1 MRYGYSFFLP
11 SYHLHHRRRAQNTTW
26 QSKRES
32 RKLNEIICL
41 VSTTYGEK
49 LRQFIAIL
57 PGFVCHIHSGIRL
70 WSAEYTSNTHTHTN
84 NSSNSNQTT
93 QFTWMI
99 QRGEAAYFLHIW
111 THSIRADSTC
121 HDRTKTNNE
130 QFSGGS
136 PVFSS
141 YSVNRCIFDTRVAHS
156 IATCGL
162 VLVLHWFQAN
172 LFLSHPVSFLSLSRS
187 LPNSNF
193 VWLFSVVCSFHFIVL
208 SIFLVVLSFN
218 NKNRNNILKKT
229 TSNTKTDRISA

>member
-1 MRYGYSFFLP
+1 MARNCGNLLLFCQVLCATYIPAFGYGLP
-11 SYHLHHRRRAQNTTW
+11 NIQA
-26 QSKRES
+26 
-32 RKLNEIICL
+32 
-41 VSTTYGEK
+41 
-49 LRQFIAIL
+49 
-57 PGFVCHIHSGIRL
+57 
-70 WSAEYTSNTHTHTN
+70 THTHT
-84 NSSNSNQTT
+84 QTT
-93 QFTWMI
+93 RAIPTKQHNSLEWYSAVK
-99 QRGEAAYFLHIW
+99 AAYFLHIW

-193 VWLFSVVCSFHFIVL
+193 VWLFAVVCSFHFIVL